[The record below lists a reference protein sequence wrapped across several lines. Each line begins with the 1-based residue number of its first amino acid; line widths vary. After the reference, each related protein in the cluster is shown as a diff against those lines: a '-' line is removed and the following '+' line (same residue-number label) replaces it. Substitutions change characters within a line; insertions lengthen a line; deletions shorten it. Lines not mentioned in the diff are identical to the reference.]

1 MERHQQH
8 LGEPDLR
15 LGDLQLWVHGPEVVD
30 PRPYEDWLR
39 ATVHCGEQGAS
50 VWVSGEILQYRDLRD
65 WLDQTEA
72 LYRELRGVARLDPL
86 EPNLS
91 IVLSADHTGGIAVSV
106 EITPDHLSQQ
116 HRFSFALDQSYL
128 PEFLAQGRR
137 LLNRLVLKAVR

>member
-1 MERHQQH
+1 MERYQQH

-15 LGDLQLWVHGPEVVD
+15 LADLQLWVHGPEVVD
-30 PRPYEDWLR
+30 PQPYEDWLR
-39 ATVHCGEQGAS
+39 VTVHCGGQGAS

-65 WLDQTEA
+65 WLGQTEA
-72 LYRELRGVARLDPL
+72 LYHELRGVARLDPL

-91 IVLSADHTGGIAVSV
+91 VALSADHTGGIAVSV
-106 EITPDHLSQQ
+106 EITPDHMNQQ

-137 LLNRLVLKAVR
+137 LLNRLVLKVVR